1 MTDIP
6 NPASHAGRSF
16 SLDNIVHGADPRE
29 SVFAVRPP
37 PEPTPGRPGTTQRR
51 VTGLRPAQ
59 AGSSF
64 ALVLRGPTKAK
75 IDPRDVSR
83 LRADKRI
90 AERAA
95 QKAQGALLDAAG
107 PGLSKQGSPAYLEAL
122 AAAQGANDL
131 VAALVSRLAEMEAA
145 STSRPIRVHTAK
157 VREPAEVADV
167 IGSDGVYVCLHD
179 ACRGQRWGD
188 EASMRRGHPTDA
200 ELLRLQQCHAFAI
213 LCEAPLDPLDPEGE
227 IVGLVAIVGRDGT
240 TIAQVR
246 GAAEEVDDRA
256 DELHTLRTAN
266 AGLEERLARMESMF
280 AELTGTPK
288 AAAATVGGTEATKK
302 APTKG

>member
-6 NPASHAGRSF
+6 NPTNHAARGF
-16 SLDNIVHGADPRE
+16 ALDNIIHGADPRE
-29 SVFAVRPP
+29 STFAVRPP
-37 PEPTPGRPGTTQRR
+37 PEPTPGRSGTVQRR

-59 AGSSF
+59 AGASF

-83 LRADKRI
+83 LRADKRT

-95 QKAQGALLDAAG
+95 QKAQGALLEAAG
-107 PGLSKQGSPAYLEAL
+107 PGLRDQDSPAYRSAL

-131 VAALVSRLAEMEAA
+131 VVAIVGRLAEMEAA
-145 STSRPIRVHTAK
+145 SAARPIRVHTAM

-167 IGSDGVYVCLHD
+167 IGGDGVYVCLHD
-179 ACRGQRWGD
+179 SCRGQRWED
-188 EASMRRGHPTDA
+188 EPSMRRSHPTDP
-200 ELLRLQQCHAFAI
+200 ELTRLQQCHAFAI

-227 IVGLVAIVGRDGT
+227 IVGLVAVVGRDGT

-246 GAAEEVDDRA
+246 GASEEQAERGEDVEDLRA
-256 DELHTLRTAN
+256 QIADLRA
-266 AGLEERLARMESMF
+266 MIES
-280 AELTGTPK
+280 LTG
-288 AAAATVGGTEATKK
+288 GTKK
-302 APTKG
+302 APAKG